1 MRTLQVTI
9 DGHVYEV
16 ELDLTGSA
24 LDVTV
29 DGTRLRVALPDWEA
43 TAMAMEWVLVNDR
56 SYEIVFDPDLRW
68 IRAHRGLHRL
78 EVRDR
83 AAGAVPPRGF
93 DGRVTAPIPGQITR
107 VMVAAGAHVAEGQ
120 PLFILEAMKM
130 ENEIRA
136 PGAGRVTAVHVS
148 PGLNVTLHQ
157 LLAEIRTDSD
167 PASRP

>member
-1 MRTLQVTI
+1 MRTLAVTI
-9 DGHVYEV
+9 DGRVFEV
-16 ELDLTGSA
+16 SLDLTGSA

-29 DGTRLRVALPDWEA
+29 DGIRLQVNLPDWDA
-43 TAMAMEWVLVNDR
+43 TATAMEWVLVNDR

-83 AAGAVPPRGF
+83 EAGAAPPRVS

-107 VMVAAGAHVAEGQ
+107 VMVAARATVAEGQ

-130 ENEIRA
+130 ENELRA
-136 PGAGRVTAVHVS
+136 PQAGRVTAVHVS
-148 PGLNVTLHQ
+148 PGQNVTLHQ
-157 LLAEIRTDSD
+157 LLAEIRTDPD
-167 PASRP
+167 PAHSV